1 MSDLSEYVSNA
12 ARGAG
17 YDIDSP
23 RGGGRKALADAAGM
37 SHASVGR
44 VLSGKTNI
52 SPNALS
58 GLATALDVSIIH
70 LLVAAGFVK
79 SPGDLT
85 DLPAQVSSASGSG
98 GTAPVS
104 AEVIAQLRAIR
115 NELKVSAQELADR
128 MTAAGYPIKRSVI
141 ANLESGRRAEVS
153 VDHVAIAAKALGVD
167 PAAIVRR
174 VTAPCPHCTGQPPAG
189 FTCNTCGTAGGGA

>member
-1 MSDLSEYVSNA
+1 MSDLSEFVTNA
-12 ARGAG
+12 ARAAG
-17 YDIDSP
+17 YEIDLP
-23 RGGGRKALADAAGM
+23 RGGGRKALAEAAGM

-52 SPNALS
+52 SPEALP
-58 GLATALDVSIIH
+58 GLATALDVPISS

-85 DLPAQVSSASGSG
+85 DLPAQASS

-115 NELKVSAQELADR
+115 NERKVSAQELADR

-153 VDHVAIAAKALGVD
+153 VDHLAIAAKALGVD
-167 PAAIVRR
+167 PAAILRR
-174 VTAPCPHCTGQPPAG
+174 VAAPCPHCTGQPPAG
-189 FTCNTCGTAGGGA
+189 FTCNTCGTAGGAA

>member
-1 MSDLSEYVSNA
+1 MSDLSEFVTNA
-12 ARGAG
+12 ARAAG

-23 RGGGRKALADAAGM
+23 RGGGRKALAEAAGM

-44 VLSGKTNI
+44 VLSGKTSI
-52 SPNALS
+52 SPEALP
-58 GLATALDVSIIH
+58 GLATALDVPISSLI
-70 LLVAAGFVK
+70 VAAGFVK

-85 DLPAQVSSASGSG
+85 DLPARAGS

-115 NELKVSAQELADR
+115 NERKVSAQELADR
-128 MTAAGYPIKRSVI
+128 MTTAGYPIKRSVI

-167 PAAIVRR
+167 PAALLRR
-174 VTAPCPHCTGQPPAG
+174 VTAPCPHCNGQPPAG
-189 FTCNTCGTAGGGA
+189 FICGTCGAGEPA